1 MYADFIEIVGAVTM
15 LLAFAAAQAGRL
27 RQRTV
32 TYQLLNLIGSGVLAT
47 IAAIQL
53 SWGFLL
59 LEGSWAGHQ
68 PDRPADP
75 EATATNRLELV
86 ARVRRRAARARR
98 ERGRDT
104 GRDRARADRDGR

>member
-1 MYADFIEIVGAVTM
+1 MHVLDVLEIVGAVTI

-59 LEGSWAGHQ
+59 LEGSWAVISLIGLL
-68 PDRPADP
+68 
-75 EATATNRLELV
+75 TLK
-86 ARVRRRAARARR
+86 RRQQT
-98 ERGRDT
+98 D
-104 GRDRARADRDGR
+104 